1 MLWQLQPTIM
11 QHPVITW
18 IPIWQNS
25 AFSSFLPNKKSY
37 TSLTK
42 TRHQILFC
50 YYEFIEIWNSSSNWS
65 IPAEVADAA
74 FIRCVWRA
82 VGNIKTQWS
91 LNVIESVGHHFQ
103 ENKILYTYCNPT
115 AYFKDMSWN
124 SGGQLLIQFLDESGI
139 DNRTL
144 QNALLCLLTLKLTTP
159 MFLGDVILHKSLFN
173 VWKLHSSL
181 TLPAFGSLVCAHS
194 HKA

>member
-1 MLWQLQPTIM
+1 MNLLKFET
-11 QHPVITW
+11 PV
-18 IPIWQNS
+18 Q
-25 AFSSFLPNKKSY
+25 
-37 TSLTK
+37 
-42 TRHQILFC
+42 
-50 YYEFIEIWNSSSNWS
+50 S

-144 QNALLCLLTLKLTTP
+144 QNALLCLLTLKLSTP
-159 MFLGDVILHKSLFN
+159 MFLGDVILHKSF
-173 VWKLHSSL
+173 
-181 TLPAFGSLVCAHS
+181 
-194 HKA
+194 